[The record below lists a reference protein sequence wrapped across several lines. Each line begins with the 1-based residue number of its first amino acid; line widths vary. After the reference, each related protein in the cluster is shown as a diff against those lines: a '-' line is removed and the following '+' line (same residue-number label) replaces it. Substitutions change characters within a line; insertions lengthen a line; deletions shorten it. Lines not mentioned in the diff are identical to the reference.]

1 MMHSRQETDKTM
13 DASDKG
19 NKKKYSV
26 GIMLATVAPSDSETG
41 QELVSGAVD
50 RIRSTLT
57 EELGLKITF
66 FSFEGPPIRPED
78 GRYPAFDLLQIGL
91 TEKLERHIDF
101 LLIIS
106 EVDLASSSVSFAVA
120 LPSQVTNVGII
131 SLKRLL
137 PTFWG
142 RDADVETTVV
152 RLGNLMLHTLGHLL
166 NLSHSETAGNVMYD
180 FVEVAELD
188 EMDGFDDEQV
198 ARMRRTLPREAREER
213 LQEGRALPFIA
224 KQLVRNAATIWKAM
238 LRANPLRLIGRL
250 PTMLAAAGSAMVVLF
265 FSAEVWDVANAINWT
280 QLLLFMIVA
289 LMVAT
294 FVLYRAFSFRPLAP
308 RGGMLAESTVV
319 TSATTLLSM
328 AITTLL
334 LFLGF
339 LVLTSV
345 SGMTVFPDVLKDS
358 WTSVTPATTLN
369 DHVKLGAFLASV
381 GVLAGSLGGRADSK
395 QLVRSV
401 LFLDEET

>member
-1 MMHSRQETDKTM
+1 MRSRQETDKRM
-13 DASDKG
+13 GESSSG
-19 NKKKYSV
+19 NKKKYTV
-26 GIMLATVAPSDSETG
+26 GIMRATVASTDSESG

-50 RIRSTLT
+50 RITRTLT

-91 TEKLERHIDF
+91 TEKLERHVDF

-131 SLKRLL
+131 SVKRLL

-142 RDADVETTVV
+142 RDADEETTVV

-224 KQLVRNAATIWKAM
+224 RQLVRNAATIWKAM

-280 QLLLFMIVA
+280 QLLLFVIVA

-328 AITTLL
+328 ATTTLL